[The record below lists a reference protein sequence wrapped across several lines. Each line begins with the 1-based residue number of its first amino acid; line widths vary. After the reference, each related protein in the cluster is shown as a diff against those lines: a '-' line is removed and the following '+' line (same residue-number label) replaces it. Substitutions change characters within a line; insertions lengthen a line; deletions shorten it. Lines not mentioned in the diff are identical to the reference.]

1 MVYEKIGFSSGDVL
15 TAAQMNHIEAGI
27 AAEAEVEAK
36 FFYETATQNNI
47 QPLFFVADIEY
58 ET

>member
-36 FFYETATQNNI
+36 FF
-47 QPLFFVADIEY
+47 L
-58 ET
+58 